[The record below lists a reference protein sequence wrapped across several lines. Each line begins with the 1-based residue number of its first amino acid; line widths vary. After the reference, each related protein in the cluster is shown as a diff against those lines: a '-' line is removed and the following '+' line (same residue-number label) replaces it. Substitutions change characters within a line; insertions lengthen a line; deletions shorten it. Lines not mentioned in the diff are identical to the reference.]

1 VVICG
6 QSCFGGPILSQLAF
20 PFPQTH
26 SYGIDDF
33 IEAPANAEA
42 LAWIGRVQDWPDGRL
57 AVFGEPGSGKTHL
70 LHVFAARNDAV
81 LVRGETLGGLMEPPR
96 QALAIDEAEAA
107 DPEALLHRLNA
118 AAEARVPV
126 LLAGRAPPARWDF
139 ALPDLVS
146 RLRAIT
152 SVALQTP
159 DDALLRAL
167 LARLL
172 ADRQLVVSEPVQE
185 FLLARLPRTGV
196 ALREA
201 AARLDHASLA
211 SGGRVTRAMAA
222 EVLAMIG

>member
-1 VVICG
+1 VDRKTSG
-6 QSCFGGPILSQLAF
+6 GGPILSQLAF
-20 PFPQTH
+20 PFQQTQV
-26 SYGIDDF
+26 YGAHDF
-33 IEAPANAEA
+33 IEAPANVEA
-42 LAWIGRVQDWPDGRL
+42 LAWIGRVDDWPGGRL

-70 LHVFAARNDAV
+70 LHLFAARAGAS
-81 LVRGETLGGLMEPPR
+81 LLRGETLGGLMEPPR
-96 QALAIDEAEAA
+96 QALAIDDAEAA

-118 AAEARVPV
+118 AAEALVPV
-126 LLAGRAPPARWDF
+126 LLAGRAPPAHWDF

-152 SVALQTP
+152 SVALQAP

-185 FLLARLPRTGV
+185 FLLARLPRTGA

-201 AARLDHASLA
+201 AVRLDQASLA
-211 SGGRVTRAMAA
+211 SGRRVTRAMAA
-222 EVLAMIG
+222 DVVTMLG